1 MLVTSIRSPD
11 YLRFN
16 LVIKLE
22 GSRNSLPLPSV
33 VSWEQLTE
41 LGKTVYF
48 NLLVYHKRYRLGFP
62 GGTVDRNLPTNAG
75 DTSSILR
82 PGDSTCLG
90 ATKPVCHNYWARV
103 LQLLKPVCLEPVL
116 CNTGSHCDE
125 KPVHHDDSKSQS
137 PRCSNKD
144 SVLPKINK
152 SIS

>member
-1 MLVTSIRSPD
+1 MLVTSVRSPD

-16 LVIKLE
+16 LVIKF
-22 GSRNSLPLPSV
+22 G
-33 VSWEQLTE
+33 
-41 LGKTVYF
+41 
-48 NLLVYHKRYRLGFP
+48 GFP
-62 GGTVDRNLPTNAG
+62 QLPTPPFSGFSSQNLG
-75 DTSSILR
+75 RQFTSICWFIIKDIAWVFLVALWIGICLR
-82 PGDSTCLG
+82 MQGTQVRSLVQEDSTCLG
-90 ATKPVCHNYWARV
+90 ATKPVRHNYWACV

-144 SVLPKINK
+144 PVLPKINK